1 MRGIFNTHGQNM
13 SVAQGLRRHA
23 TTAGR
28 EPTCATRN
36 MPTRNVSRT
45 AKAVLPNRTA
55 RLAVQNGPFCTAMTK
70 ARQTGCGSTGCAKCH
85 DMTKNSHHMAPHH
98 AATTQPSHTAT
109 NPPAAPQT
117 PGTSGRQ
124 TGTYRKPA
132 QIRSENNR
140 NGQRHCITTCRIE
153 TFFMFFHCRLQF
165 YSYICI
171 RLGAWEA
178 RQNATP
184 RSHNATPGRH

>member
-1 MRGIFNTHGQNM
+1 MLRKGCAGTPPRPGE
-13 SVAQGLRRHA
+13 SLPAQREICRHA
-23 TTAGR
+23 TSAVRPGPFSQTGRPVWQCKTAH
-28 EPTCATRN
+28 
-36 MPTRNVSRT
+36 T
-45 AKAVLPNRTA
+45 AS
-55 RLAVQNGPFCTAMTK
+55 QNDPFCTAMTK
-70 ARQTGCGSTGCAKCH
+70 AKQTGCGSTGCAKCH

-109 NPPAAPQT
+109 TPPAAPQT
-117 PGTSGRQ
+117 PGRAERQ

-132 QIRSENNR
+132 QISSENNR
-140 NGQRHCITTCRIE
+140 NGQHLCITTCRIE

-184 RSHNATPGRH
+184 RSHKATPGRH

>member
-1 MRGIFNTHGQNM
+1 MCPLFYFYYHLTRSGIFVIFHYPKARKRQHGDCHNVTIPPVWQCK
-13 SVAQGLRRHA
+13 
-23 TTAGR
+23 TAH
-28 EPTCATRN
+28 
-36 MPTRNVSRT
+36 T
-45 AKAVLPNRTA
+45 AS
-55 RLAVQNGPFCTAMTK
+55 QNGPFCTAMTK

-98 AATTQPSHTAT
+98 VATTQPSHTAT
-109 NPPAAPQT
+109 TPPAAPQT

-132 QIRSENNR
+132 QISSENNR